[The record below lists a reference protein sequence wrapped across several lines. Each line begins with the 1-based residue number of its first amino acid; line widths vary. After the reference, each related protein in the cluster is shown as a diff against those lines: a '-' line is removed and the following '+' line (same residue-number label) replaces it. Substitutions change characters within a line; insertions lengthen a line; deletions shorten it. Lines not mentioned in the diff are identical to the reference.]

1 MKYIQKAAATLG
13 VFALVMVPMV
23 ASAQFELTEFRT
35 SIGRITDFINNVII
49 PLIFAISLVVFI
61 WGMFRYFI
69 HKGAADA
76 EQGKELIK
84 WSIIG
89 FVMMV
94 SIWGIVNLIANGL
107 GFSGEQIQNI
117 PDIPTSNN

>member
-1 MKYIQKAAATLG
+1 MKTIQKVATTLA
-13 VFALVMVPMV
+13 VFALVFVPVV

-49 PLIFAISLVVFI
+49 PLIFAIALVVFI
-61 WGMFRYFI
+61 WGMFNYFI
-69 HKGAADA
+69 RNGAAEK
-76 EQGKELIK
+76 EQGKQLII
-84 WSIIG
+84 WSLVG